1 MIRELYSKNSL
12 DICDFDYVTR
22 FELFLA
28 ALNRDII
35 HLDLYFVFGSSD
47 DVAILGS
54 VNQGCDAGS
63 EPPL

>member
-1 MIRELYSKNSL
+1 MQLASSAREDIINIPHVLRELYSKNSL

-35 HLDLYFVFGSSD
+35 HLDLYLV
-47 DVAILGS
+47 L
-54 VNQGCDAGS
+54 
-63 EPPL
+63 